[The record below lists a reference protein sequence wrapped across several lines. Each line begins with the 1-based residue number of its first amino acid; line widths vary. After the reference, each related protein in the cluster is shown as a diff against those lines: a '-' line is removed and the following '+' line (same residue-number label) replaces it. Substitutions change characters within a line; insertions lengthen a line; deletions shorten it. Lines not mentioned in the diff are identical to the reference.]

1 MFSRWFHV
9 PVGTSVFAGVF
20 GAGVLDYFLVMS
32 HGGETRF
39 SDALGIVLG
48 LYGAVA
54 LVLAVVAAW
63 AAAVVAGKIPGGP
76 GAIAT
81 NVVVDQRIA
90 TGIGVGALGALVL
103 GIGVSLAHAL
113 FISKMHSRVLGSL
126 AALGCAA
133 LMVPVAAVFAL
144 AFWRPVSWAIERLP
158 RPGRASRTLVLVT
171 LLGLGGLAAVVL
183 ALSRADWRVLDLGPL
198 KAIALAV
205 VLGVGHWWFWHRRDR
220 GADRI
225 PGKIWGGVKAGLA
238 LLILVLVV
246 LGARTPE
253 GAGVYE
259 AIEEKAWGMRH
270 VLAIGRAAAD
280 RDGDGFAA
288 AFGGGDCNDRNPG
301 AFPGAEEVAG
311 DGVDQNCEGGDLV
324 AQAAA
329 PEPAAGAAP
338 EAAPVVEV
346 KKRAGTAFEGNILVL
361 SIDSLRADRLGLAG
375 YRRRKNQSLTPNLD
389 ALGKSGAYFRRVWSH
404 APNTP
409 RSFPSF
415 LTSRYPS
422 EIAWTQRSLNYSPI
436 LPQNETFFEQLGRAG
451 LKPLGIFS
459 HFYFS
464 AERALNQG
472 FAEWSND
479 GAKSIADSNKD
490 IASPRVVPKVIAR
503 LEKAAASKER
513 FVLWTHLFEP
523 HSSYM
528 EHPEFP
534 SDLRGVEGLEER
546 YDFEIAFVDKWVGKI
561 LAALDANGL
570 RDNTAIVVLA
580 DHGEAWGEHK
590 HYFHGQDLTEEQL
603 RVPLIVAVPGA
614 KPVVVDDEVS
624 LVDVGPT
631 LLDLIGLQAPPVF
644 RGRSLMPAV
653 RGEAP
658 AANPTKPVFAELL
671 PASAW
676 PKHEVMMVL
685 GGKKIVHKITERRWE
700 LFDLA
705 KDPKQ
710 QRDLAKDPAHKALFQ
725 ELRARLVAF
734 EEGKR

>member
-1 MFSRWFHV
+1 MLSRWFHV

-20 GAGVLDYFLVMS
+20 GAGVVDLLLVLS
-32 HGGETRF
+32 HGGETRPA
-39 SDALGIVLG
+39 DALCIVLG
-48 LYGAVA
+48 LYG
-54 LVLAVVAAW
+54 VLGLILAIIAAW
-63 AAAVVAGKIPGGP
+63 ASAVVAGAIPGGP
-76 GAIAT
+76 AAIGTDAAL
-81 NVVVDQRIA
+81 DRRIA
-90 TGIGVGALGALVL
+90 TGLGAGALGALVL
-103 GIGVSLAHAL
+103 GIGASLAHAV

-126 AALGCAA
+126 AALGCAV
-133 LMVPVAAVFAL
+133 LMVPVAMIATLAV
-144 AFWRPVSWAIERLP
+144 WRPVGWVIERLP
-158 RPGRASRTLVLVT
+158 RPGRTTRTT
-171 LLGLGGLAAVVL
+171 LLIVLLVVAGLAAGL
-183 ALSRADWRVLDLGPL
+183 MALSRADWRVLDLGPIKAL
-198 KAIALAV
+198 AIAVA
-205 VLGVGHWWFWHRRDR
+205 LGAGHWWFWHRSGRQPKQ
-220 GADRI
+220 I
-225 PGKIWGGVKAGLA
+225 PGAVWLGLKA
-238 LLILVLVV
+238 LLVAVVIALVV
-246 LGARTPE
+246 VGARTPE
-253 GAGVYE
+253 GAGIYE
-259 AIEEKAWGMRH
+259 AIEEKSFGMRH
-270 VLAIGRAAAD
+270 VLAIGRTTVD

-288 AFGGGDCNDRNPG
+288 AFGGGDCDDRNAS

-324 AQAAA
+324 AQAAP
-329 PEPAAGAAP
+329 PEPAAGTN
-338 EAAPVVEV
+338 AAPVEAR
-346 KKRAGTAFEGNILVL
+346 KREGTAFEGNILIL
-361 SIDSLRADRLGLAG
+361 SIDALRADRLGLAG
-375 YRRRKNQSLTPNLD
+375 YRRRKNQTLTPNLD

-415 LTSRYPS
+415 LTSRFPS
-422 EIAWTQRSLNYSPI
+422 EIAWTQRTLNYSPI
-436 LPQNETFFEQLGRAG
+436 LPENETFFEQLAKGG

-479 GAKSIADSNKD
+479 GAKSIAESNKD

-503 LEKAAASKER
+503 LEKAAANKER

-546 YDFEIAFVDKWVGKI
+546 YDYEIAFVDKWVGKI
-561 LAALDANGL
+561 LASLESSGL
-570 RDNTAIVVLA
+570 RQNTAVVVLA

-603 RVPLIVAVPGA
+603 RVPLIVSIPGA
-614 KPVVVDDEVS
+614 KPTTIDDEVS
-624 LVDVGPT
+624 LIDVGPT
-631 LLDLIGLQAPPVF
+631 LLDLVGLQPPPVF
-644 RGRSLMPAV
+644 RGRSLMPAI

-658 AANPTKPVFAELL
+658 LGDGPRPVFAELL
-671 PASAW
+671 PANAW

-700 LFDLA
+700 LFDLS

-710 QRDLAKDPAHKALFQ
+710 QRDLSRDPGSKALFQ
-725 ELRARLVAF
+725 ELRTRVIAF